1 VAGRRKTCAFA
12 VVQQRALAW
21 QRAGEGVDWRGKRSE
36 ASEQREAM
44 VRQMDMQAQRQMQDA
59 AEAGGGDGDVRGA
72 RCEVRGEVCE
82 AGGSQGERWE
92 EQQGVSREG
101 AERICM
107 DA

>member
-1 VAGRRKTCAFA
+1 
-12 VVQQRALAW
+12 
-21 QRAGEGVDWRGKRSE
+21 
-36 ASEQREAM
+36 
-44 VRQMDMQAQRQMQDA
+44 MQAQRQMQDA

-72 RCEVRGEVCE
+72 RCEVEVRGEMYK

-107 DA
+107 DTDTWVGG